1 MTVPENN
8 PTRGSFLG
16 RSALLN
22 ALFISEGAF
31 NFLLDVVLAASVGL
45 GARSDSLYA
54 AWSLPLTIGRGMFQ
68 SLTNSFM
75 GLFAEETELS
85 DAYNQAISVI
95 MVLGFALAFLLSV
108 TSIWWFPI
116 SVPGASVE
124 TRATG
129 QSLAA
134 ILAWII
140 GFLALAETCRAI
152 YYKEENLR
160 FPSITRLIG
169 TLLTISLIF
178 WGGQRGDLALVA
190 WGIVAG
196 AAVEALLGLVGLRFT
211 AGVRYRFSWPERAK
225 LREMTQVVGTPLAGQ
240 GVRVLAG
247 VAERAISTFLGPGAL
262 TAVAFAN
269 RIIQTMERFIFR
281 GFLVTTIQTF
291 NSRAKVNLTARLRLI
306 FLIALPVAI
315 VFIVLAEELVTVAFN
330 RGRFTAE
337 NVQTLAVV
345 LQTYGLAILG
355 IALSRIPFGIAYAQ
369 KRSRVVFGYYAVVAV
384 SLVAAELILIWLGFD
399 LRAFG
404 IAYTISQ
411 GLALLWLYRAHDG
424 FKAFENTWS
433 RADSLQMLGV
443 SAVALAGTV
452 LCTLAVSFWT
462 AAYRWTDWLTLL
474 VGGGSSVLLV
484 LATVFLF
491 RLDEYRWLMQLLRR
505 GAIRRG
511 GE

>member
-1 MTVPENN
+1 MTLSEKN

-22 ALFISEGAF
+22 FLFISEGAF
-31 NFLLDVVLAASVGL
+31 NFLLDAVMAASVGL

-75 GLFAEETELS
+75 GLFADEEDLS

-108 TSIWWFPI
+108 TSVWWFPL
-116 SVPGASVE
+116 SVPGASAE
-124 TRATG
+124 TKITG
-129 QSLAA
+129 QSLAV

-169 TLLTISLIF
+169 TLLTIGFVF
-178 WGGQRGDLALVA
+178 WGAYQGDLTLVA

-196 AAVEALLGLVGLRFT
+196 AASEALLGLIGLRFIV
-211 AGVRYRFSWPERAK
+211 GVRYRFSWPEKGK
-225 LREMTQVVGTPLAGQ
+225 LREMSQVVGTPLAGQ

-247 VAERAISTFLGPGAL
+247 VAERAISTLLGPGAL

-291 NSRAKVNLTARLRLI
+291 NSKAKVNLTARLRLI

-315 VFIVLAEELVTVAFN
+315 VFVVLAEELVTVAFN

-337 NVQTLAVV
+337 NVQTLTVV

-369 KRSRVVFGYYAVVAV
+369 KRSRVVFGYYAVVSV
-384 SLVAAELILIWLGFD
+384 SLVASEMLLIWLGFD
-399 LRAFG
+399 IRSFG

-411 GLALLWLYRAHDG
+411 GMALLWLYRAHDG
-424 FKAFENTWS
+424 FKAFEYNWS
-433 RADSLQMLGV
+433 RADSLQMLAVGL
-443 SAVALAGTV
+443 VALVGTA
-452 LCTLAVSFWT
+452 LSSMAVSMWT
-462 AAYRWTDWLTLL
+462 ADYRWTDWLTLF
-474 VGGGSSVLLV
+474 VGGSSSVLLV

-505 GAIRRG
+505 GALRRG